1 MMGFAIF
8 FGAAVFEIAGCYL
21 VWQALRTGQ
30 LWLWA
35 PALVALALFAW
46 ILTLTGTASA
56 GRAFAIYGGIY
67 ILASLI
73 FMGSVEGV
81 RLDHWDILGAG
92 LALAGAAVIYFAPR
106 GA

>member
-1 MMGFAIF
+1 MGFAIF
-8 FGAAVFEIAGCYL
+8 FGAAIFEIFGCYL
-21 VWQALRTGQ
+21 VWQAMRTGQ

-35 PALVALALFAW
+35 PALIALALFAW
-46 ILTLTGTASA
+46 LLTFTGTDSA

-73 FMGSVEGV
+73 FTRVFEGV
-81 RLDHWDILGAG
+81 RLDQWDMIGAG
-92 LALAGAAVIYFAPR
+92 LAIAGAAVIYFAPR